1 MYVQCRAHCKV
12 AAPFRSCTL
21 PVVTTSCGGIPRA
34 HSKTACIFA
43 APLRLRYSA
52 QLYANSDSLIR
63 LASTTAMR
71 ANFRPICSSHGP
83 YVCTTAIQAST
94 ICPTSRWTRPL
105 EKVLRA
111 TVPPHCPLQT
121 GMFGEGPDQP
131 PQFRRVDHLIDHQHF
146 EQAGTWQRTAARFI
160 RIAIKDRLQVNA
172 LQSREQQRDDGDRL
186 DHTKPHSGLIPHLS
200 LPDRE
205 KVCIAATSSVK
216 FFNKLYL
223 YQCHTYGTG
232 LYGSILPALV
242 PTKPDKEMREK
253 LGESR
258 DDIGVDGP
266 QERQFL
272 SCS

>member
-1 MYVQCRAHCKV
+1 
-12 AAPFRSCTL
+12 
-21 PVVTTSCGGIPRA
+21 
-34 HSKTACIFA
+34 
-43 APLRLRYSA
+43 
-52 QLYANSDSLIR
+52 
-63 LASTTAMR
+63 
-71 ANFRPICSSHGP
+71 
-83 YVCTTAIQAST
+83 
-94 ICPTSRWTRPL
+94 
-105 EKVLRA
+105 
-111 TVPPHCPLQT
+111 
-121 GMFGEGPDQP
+121 MFGEGPDQP

-232 LYGSILPALV
+232 LLNIKPLTNRVRVENSAATNREPKQSNMTFAEDTSAECRLRCKPLSACSQQVAHAVPKPASGAAHLNA
-242 PTKPDKEMREK
+242 
-253 LGESR
+253 L
-258 DDIGVDGP
+258 
-266 QERQFL
+266 
-272 SCS
+272 